1 MSYADY
7 TEEDQQLHDFIINH
21 NRKLKDIKTIVNN
34 ILWSL
39 CALCDSFEGFTFIN
53 EDPYTL
59 RNIVTSFVFTPYCT
73 DAITRL
79 IDIIRHETRSPHKYC
94 ELQTIAHKHNLQPDD
109 ILKVAKRNFVEMCSK
124 Q

>member
-1 MSYADY
+1 MNFTDY

-21 NRKLKDIKTIVNN
+21 NRKLKDIKTIVSN
-34 ILWSL
+34 IMWELQ
-39 CALCDSFEGFTFIN
+39 ALTDSFEGFTFIN

-59 RNIVTSFVFTPYCT
+59 RNIVTSFGFTSYCT
-73 DAITRL
+73 DIITRL
-79 IDIIRHETRSPHKYC
+79 IDLIQHETRSPHKYC